1 VKFICA
7 LSMSPPE
14 HYAELATVAEQAGWY
29 GVTVSDHVFVP
40 AKLDSKY
47 PYHEDGVPAFDAT
60 TPWADP
66 WVAVGAMAAV
76 TQRLRFL
83 TNVYILPLR
92 HPLLV
97 AKSVGTAAVIS
108 GNRVA
113 LGFGVGWMREEFDVL
128 GAEFARRGRRTDEM
142 IAILRK
148 VWAGGMVEHHG
159 EFYDFDALQMSP
171 APTRPIP
178 IYGGGLSEAAFRRA
192 GTLCDGWISVI
203 HSVEELRAMAGRLHA
218 QRRQAGR
225 EGQPFEIFA
234 SATDAFDLDGYR
246 RCEDAGVTGLVTMP
260 WYLYGGRPDSLA
272 DKKAGL
278 ERFGNDVIAKLR

>member
-1 VKFICA
+1 VKFVCA
-7 LSMSPPE
+7 LSLSSPE
-14 HYAELATVAEQAGWY
+14 HYVELATAAEQAGWY

-40 AKLDSKY
+40 EKLASKY
-47 PYHEDGVPAFDAT
+47 PYHEDGTPAFDAA

-76 TQRLRFL
+76 TERLRFL

-92 HPLLV
+92 HPLFV
-97 AKSVGTAAVIS
+97 AKTVGTAAVIS

-128 GAEFARRGRRTDEM
+128 GAEFRSRGRRTDEM
-142 IAILRK
+142 IEVMRK

-159 EFYDFDALQMSP
+159 DFYDFPRLQMSP
-171 APTRPIP
+171 APTQPVP

-192 GTLCDGWISVI
+192 ARLCDGWISVI
-203 HSVEELRAMAGRLHA
+203 HSVEELRGMAARLAAH
-218 QRRQAGR
+218 RREAGR
-225 EGQPFEIFA
+225 EREPFEIFA

-246 RCEDAGVTGLVTMP
+246 RCAEAGVTGIVTMP
-260 WYLYGGRPDSLA
+260 WFLYGGRGDSLA

-278 ERFGNDVIAKLR
+278 ERFGNDVIAKL